1 MNKLTL
7 SLAVLA
13 LIGNSD
19 AMSLVKKQQV
29 SADDFDDDVDTT
41 QKIAAVQIEN

>member
-1 MNKLTL
+1 MNKFAL

-13 LIGNSD
+13 LLGNSD
-19 AMSLVKKQQV
+19 AMKLAKKQQV

-41 QKIAAVQIEN
+41 QKIAAVQIQN